1 MSLYEIPAGRAAVE
15 VLIESGKLV
24 PDFWVRAESAR
35 KTLDTFSDDNTL
47 DSQVASAVK
56 FAMGVAGVTL
66 PEWASPTRDSPD
78 YVWIDPDSFRRFPTS
93 EPYYQPR
100 HMYKA
105 MVRSHLSGSKSPD
118 DLTRQDIAEREKLK
132 NIAWNS
138 WKRLAP
144 HFNTDF
150 AEMITQIE
158 NERGNNGN
166 TFSKKYRI
174 DSLVSGATFRDGAL
188 YDFYQHQREAGLK
201 RVFHGIGEKAVL
213 GMGALLFSSG
223 EHDDLAHT
231 AEKLEEVL
239 TAQFEK

>member
-35 KTLDTFSDDNTL
+35 RGSDSFSDEEKL
-47 DSQVASAVK
+47 DSQVARAVK
-56 FAMGVAGVTL
+56 FAMGVAGVEL

-78 YVWIDPDSFRRFPTS
+78 YVWIDPDHFAQFQTA

-100 HMYKA
+100 HLYWA
-105 MVRSHLSGSKSPD
+105 MVKSHSLGSKLLD
-118 DLTRQDIAEREKLK
+118 DLTRQDLQDRKKLV
-132 NIAWNS
+132 NTSWSS
-138 WKRLAP
+138 WKRLVP
-144 HFNTDF
+144 HFSTDF
-150 AEMITQIE
+150 AEMITEIE

-166 TFSKKYRI
+166 TFSKRYRI
-174 DSLVSGATFRDGAL
+174 DSLVSGATLRDSAV
-188 YDFYQHQREAGLK
+188 YDFYKTQGEVGLK
-201 RVFHGIGEKAVL
+201 RMLHGIGEKAVL
-213 GMGALLFSSG
+213 GIGAMLFSSG

-239 TAQFEK
+239 AAQFKK